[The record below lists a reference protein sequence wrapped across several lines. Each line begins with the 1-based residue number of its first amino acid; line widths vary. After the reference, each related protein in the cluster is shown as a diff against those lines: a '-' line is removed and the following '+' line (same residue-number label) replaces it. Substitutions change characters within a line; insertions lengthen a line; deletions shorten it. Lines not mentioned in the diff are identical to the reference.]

1 MILERTS
8 RQFFIKQQQHN
19 TNTNG
24 SLNPPPRPS
33 LPNQHPF
40 KQQGKP
46 NTDNTYYY
54 PDHTMPTFFLYLF
67 ILLSLLRSPTKAQ
80 TASGCNNLCSGHGT
94 CDASGGTPTYK
105 CTCFEGWGAADDI
118 AEYKAPD
125 CSQRKST
132 TVLLVFCENYFFQ
145 KI

>member
-19 TNTNG
+19 TNANG

-54 PDHTMPTFFLYLF
+54 PDHTMPTLFLYLF

-132 TVLLVFCENYFFQ
+132 TYFLFFVRIIFFQ